1 LRPIEGRGM
10 LIGRTILV
18 VEDEPLIRLD
28 LTAALVGVGAT
39 VWPVADAREAFRL
52 AAAPDL
58 TAAVLDYN
66 LGANNSVLV
75 GWRLHSCGVPFLFYT
90 GRFDLPALPW
100 PTVPVIR
107 KPSPMIRIVGALAR
121 LITC

>member
-1 LRPIEGRGM
+1 M

-18 VEDEPLIRLD
+18 AEDEPLIRLD
-28 LTAALVGVGAT
+28 LTAALVDVGAT
-39 VWPVADAREAFRL
+39 VRAVADAREAFRL

-58 TAAVLDYN
+58 SAAVLDYN

-75 GWRLHSCGVPFLFYT
+75 GWRLHSCDVPFLLYT

-100 PTVPVIR
+100 PTAPVIH
-107 KPSPMIRIVGALAR
+107 KPSPMIRIVSTLAS
-121 LITC
+121 LITRGT

>member
-1 LRPIEGRGM
+1 M

-28 LTAALVGVGAT
+28 LTASLVGVGAT
-39 VWPVADAREAFRL
+39 VWPVADAREAYRL
-52 AAAPDL
+52 AAAPDI

-66 LGANNSVLV
+66 LGANTSEFV
-75 GWRLHSCGVPFLFYT
+75 GWRLHRYGVPFLFYT

-100 PTVPVIR
+100 PTVPVIH
-107 KPSPMIRIVGALAR
+107 KPSPMIRIVSALASM
-121 LITC
+121 ITCRT

>member
-1 LRPIEGRGM
+1 M
-10 LIGRTILV
+10 LTGRTILV
-18 VEDEPLIRLD
+18 AEDEPLIRLD

-90 GRFDLPALPW
+90 GRFDLRTLPW
-100 PTVPVIR
+100 PTVPVIH
-107 KPSPMIRIVGALAR
+107 KPSPMIRIVSALSS
-121 LITC
+121 LITCGT

>member
-1 LRPIEGRGM
+1 MVTVFRP
-10 LIGRTILV
+10 
-18 VEDEPLIRLD
+18 
-28 LTAALVGVGAT
+28 T
-39 VWPVADAREAFRL
+39 VCRAVREAQQTGTTIVPAWGQFPRCS

-90 GRFDLPALPW
+90 GRFDLRTLPW
-100 PTVPVIR
+100 PTVPVIH
-107 KPSPMIRIVGALAR
+107 KPSPMIRIVSALSS
-121 LITC
+121 LITCGT